1 MEYNKLRGRIIEKF
15 GTIEKFADFLG
26 KSRITVS
33 NKLNGKSNFSRDD
46 IIFWSSALEI
56 SQDEIGS
63 YFFEESLYSL

>member
-15 GTIEKFADFLG
+15 GTIEKFADFLD

-63 YFFEESLYSL
+63 YFFEESLYS

>member
-15 GTIEKFADFLG
+15 GTIEKFADFLD

>member
-15 GTIEKFADFLG
+15 GTIEKFADFLE

-46 IIFWSSALEI
+46 IIFWSSALGI

-63 YFFEESLYSL
+63 YFFDESVYKM